1 MGKDK
6 LTNQDKTFVK
16 EIVET
21 GNKTKAAK
29 KAYGYKDDNVA
40 GVMANKRLR
49 KVKIQNAIKSIADS
63 IPDELLIEKH
73 KVLLD
78 KKELAYF
85 VFSRS
90 LKDTEIKKHMKANGL
105 DLIVIRPSD
114 KGKMAF
120 YSIPDGNAIKAGL
133 DMGYKIKGTYANV
146 KVEFE
151 FSPKKDLKEYD

>member
-1 MGKDK
+1 MKMGKDK

-63 IPDELLIEKH
+63 IPDSLLIEKH
-73 KVLLD
+73 TALLN
-78 KKELAYF
+78 KEE
-85 VFSRS
+85 VIT
-90 LKDTEIKKHMKANGL
+90 KNNMTTGEI
-105 DLIVIRPSD
+105 DI
-114 KGKMAF
+114 
-120 YSIPDGNAIKAGL
+120 IPTGQIDSQAVAKGL
-133 DMGYKIKGTYANV
+133 DMAYKIKGTYANV